1 MEEIQYSIWVFVS
14 SNLKAVIFTEQ
25 CKKNVELSF
34 APTAPCSCGFLVVL
48 RSYLWYISG
57 HAELSLLHNYT
68 LLWLWIICFCF

>member
-1 MEEIQYSIWVFVS
+1 MQKECGVKLWSH
-14 SNLKAVIFTEQ
+14 
-25 CKKNVELSF
+25 C
-34 APTAPCSCGFLVVL
+34 PCSCGFLVVL